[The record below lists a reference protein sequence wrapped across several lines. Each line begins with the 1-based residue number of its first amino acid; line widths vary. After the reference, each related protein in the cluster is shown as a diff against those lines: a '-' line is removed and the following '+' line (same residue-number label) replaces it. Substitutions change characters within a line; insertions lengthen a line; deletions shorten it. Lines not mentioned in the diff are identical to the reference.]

1 MDTTPILAEAE
12 CRLRSLSPERLRVA
26 NDFLAYLQE
35 REENEATAELLSIPG
50 FEATFRR
57 AVEQAEDGEVVRFE
71 DIRRDV
77 YRRRPQRGH
86 AADGGD

>member
-1 MDTTPILAEAE
+1 VERQATLTEAE
-12 CRLRSLSPERLRVA
+12 RRLHSLSPERLQVA

-50 FEATFRR
+50 FEATFRH
-57 AVEQAEDGEVVRFE
+57 AVEQADSGNTVRFE

-77 YRRRPQRGH
+77 
-86 AADGGD
+86 